1 MSQANS
7 EITLQQAYDLYKNGK
22 HGEALVIFDHHLVVK
37 KNEFDIYQKTKCFFL
52 NLKKYEQAL
61 EIFDKILED
70 NPKDSEI
77 LARKGCMLEILSRYD
92 DALQCFD
99 RTLEM
104 DPKNITAIRNK
115 GILLMNTEKYEQALE
130 IFDKILEDNP
140 KDSEILYNIGYTL
153 ERSGKNDE
161 SIKYYFKALCLDS
174 NNFDTLQNLGF
185 LLIHYLGDNKSLDI
199 SKLSSKSDDIIVK
212 TATQLIENAKKINAL
227 YQKYL
232 YRDADPEGLFLY
244 QRKLL
249 GGKSIELVENE
260 LKKSEEAKS
269 SNLGKKFESQIT
281 ALYKKYLRREPDLA
295 GMNYF
300 KQLILGG
307 KSIELVENE
316 LKKSEERSELLETS
330 DLRDYSEF

>member
-7 EITLQQAYDLYKNGK
+7 EATFQQARDLYKNGK
-22 HGEALVIFDHHLVVK
+22 HNEALVIFDHHLVIK

-70 NPKDSEI
+70 SPKDSEI

-99 RTLEM
+99 TALEI
-104 DPKNITAIRNK
+104 DPKNVTAMRNK

-130 IFDKILEDNP
+130 IFDKILEDSP
-140 KDSEILYNIGYTL
+140 KDSEILYNKGYAL

-161 SIKYYFKALCLDS
+161 SISYYFKALCLDG
-174 NNFDTLQNLGF
+174 NNFDDLQNLGL
-185 LLIHYLGDNKSLDI
+185 LLIHYLGGNNSLDI
-199 SKLSSKSDDIIVK
+199 SKLNSKSEDIIVK
-212 TATQLIENAKKINAL
+212 TAAQLIENTKKINAL

-244 QRKLL
+244 QRKIL
-249 GGKSIELVENE
+249 GGTSIESVENE
-260 LKKSEEAKS
+260 FKKSEEAKS
-269 SNLGKKFESQIT
+269 SNLGKEFESQIA

-300 KQLILGG
+300 KHLLLGG
-307 KSIELVENE
+307 TSIESIENE
-316 LKKSEERSELLETS
+316 FKKSEERSELLETS
-330 DLRDYSEF
+330 DLRDYSDF